1 MGHHVVIVEDEQKIA
16 DVLGAFLEDAGYQV
30 TALYT
35 GAGAVQ
41 AITQLNPDLV
51 ILDLSLPGE
60 DGLSIW
66 QKLRASETTG
76 EIAII
81 MLTARVNETD
91 RLLGLELGA
100 DDYVCKPFSTREVVA
115 RVSTVLRRTSAPD
128 NSAQLNFANITL
140 NTGEFVCM
148 ADNTVIKLTPVE
160 FKLLEA
166 LIQRPRHVFTRAN
179 LMDRVYA
186 DNRVVSD
193 RTIDSHMNNLRR
205 KLASTAGTDPI
216 TAVHGVGYKIE

>member
-1 MGHHVVIVEDEQKIA
+1 MGQHVVIVEDEQKIA
-16 DVLGAFLEDAGYQV
+16 DVLSAFLEDAGYRV

-35 GAGAVQ
+35 GAGATQ
-41 AITQLNPDLV
+41 AITQLDPDLV

-60 DGLSIW
+60 DGLSICR
-66 QKLRASETTG
+66 KLRSSEITR

-100 DDYVCKPFSTREVVA
+100 DDYICKPFSTREVVA
-115 RVSTVLRRTSAPD
+115 RVATVLRRTSEQYK
-128 NSAQLNFANITL
+128 SAQLRFANITI
-140 NTGEFVCM
+140 NTAEFVCM
-148 ADNTVIKLTPVE
+148 ADNTAIKLTPVE
-160 FKLLEA
+160 FKLLET

-179 LMDRVYA
+179 LMDTVYT

-205 KLASTAGTDPI
+205 KLTQTAGSDPI